1 MELQN
6 KVILMNYYRRLVI
19 FVVLLKNTMEK
30 IFNDTKVAFSLKS
43 DTELDRAYFLFKL
56 IDSQPLVRIGT
67 AVTNFAIKAHLP
79 VEGLIRAT
87 VFDHFCGG
95 VNENDCLSVVDKMY
109 TKGVSSVL
117 DYSVEGK
124 EEEEQFD
131 AALEMTLKTIEFA
144 KEKQA
149 IPFAVF
155 KPTGFGRMDLYIKI
169 GEKQTLTAT
178 EQNEW
183 DKVVNRF
190 DIVCKEAHQKNVAL
204 LIDAEESWMQDAA
217 DDLVTDMMRK
227 YNKEKAI
234 VFNTLQMYRW
244 DRLDYLEKLQ
254 ETAKAEGF
262 FIGMKLVRGA
272 YMEKENAHAEEK
284 GVPSPICVSKEAT
297 DINYDASVHY
307 MIEHLSTMAIFAGTH
322 NEESSYRLMQL
333 MQEKNISKND
343 PRIWFGQ
350 LYGMSDNISYNL
362 ANAGY
367 NVAKYL
373 PFGPVRDVM
382 PYLIRRAEEN
392 TSVAGQ
398 TSRELTLIKTERD
411 RRKGK

>member
-1 MELQN
+1 M
-6 KVILMNYYRRLVI
+6 
-19 FVVLLKNTMEK
+19 KNLFDNTQ
-30 IFNDTKVAFSLKS
+30 IAFSLKS
-43 DTELDRAYFLFKL
+43 DTELERAYFLFKL
-56 IDSQPLVRIGT
+56 IANEPLVRIGT
-67 AVTNFAIKAHLP
+67 AVTNFALKASLP

-95 VNENDCLSVVDKMY
+95 VNEDDSLNVVDKLF

-131 AALEMTLKTIEFA
+131 AVLEKTLKLIDFA
-144 KEKQA
+144 KEKKA

-155 KPTGFGRMDLYIKI
+155 KPSGFGRIDLYEEVSLGKKLTPAETEEWNRVVARF
-169 GEKQTLTAT
+169 EK
-178 EQNEW
+178 
-183 DKVVNRF
+183 
-190 DIVCKEAHQKNVAL
+190 VCKASYDSDVAL
-204 LIDAEESWMQDAA
+204 LIDAEESWMQDAV
-217 DDLVTDMMRK
+217 DNLVEEMMVK
-227 YNKEKAI
+227 YNKSKPI

-244 DRLDYLEKLQ
+244 DRLDYLKKLHEK
-254 ETAKAEGF
+254 AKAEGF

-272 YMEKENAHAEEK
+272 YMEKENERAIEK
-284 GVPSPICVSKEAT
+284 GYPTPICASKGAT
-297 DINYDASVHY
+297 DENYDASVKY
-307 MIEHLSTMAIFAGTH
+307 MLEHIDTMSIFEGTH
-322 NEESSYRLMQL
+322 NEASTYFLMNL
-333 MQEKNISKND
+333 MEEKGIKSTD
-343 PRIWFGQ
+343 DRIWFGQ

-362 ANAGY
+362 AAEGY

-373 PFGPVRDVM
+373 PFGPVKDVM

-398 TSRELTLIKTERD
+398 TSRELAMIKTERN

>member
-1 MELQN
+1 MIQ
-6 KVILMNYYRRLVI
+6 
-19 FVVLLKNTMEK
+19 MEK
-30 IFNDTKVAFSLKS
+30 IFDNTEIAFSLKS
-43 DTELDRAYFLFKL
+43 DTELDRAYFLFKM
-56 IDSQPLVRIGT
+56 IDNQPLVRIGT

-95 VNENDCLSVVDKMY
+95 VNEMDCLSVVDKMF

-124 EEEEQFD
+124 EEEAQFD
-131 AALEMTLKTIEFA
+131 AALKMTLKTIEFA
-144 KEKQA
+144 KERQA

-155 KPTGFGRMDLYIKI
+155 KPTGFGRLDLY
-169 GEKQTLTAT
+169 EKVGNKSELTSDETA
-178 EQNEW
+178 EW
-183 DKVVNRF
+183 NRVEARF
-190 DIVCKEAHQKNVAL
+190 DSVCSEAHNKNVPL

-217 DDLVTDMMRK
+217 DNLVTQMMQK

-244 DRLDYLEKLQ
+244 DRLDYLKNLHQ
-254 ETAKAEGF
+254 QANSEGF
-262 FIGMKLVRGA
+262 YIGMKIVRGA
-272 YMEKENAHAEEK
+272 YMEKENLRAEEK
-284 GVPSPICVSKEAT
+284 GYKTPICESKDAT
-297 DINYDASVHY
+297 DKNYDAAIHY
-307 MIEHLSTMAIFAGTH
+307 MIENIDRMSIFAGTH
-322 NEESSYRLMQL
+322 NELSSYKLMEFV
-333 MQEKNISKND
+333 QERNIDKKD
-343 PRIWFGQ
+343 QRIWFGQ

-362 ANAGY
+362 AANGY
-367 NVAKYL
+367 NNAKYL

-398 TSRELTLIKTERD
+398 TSRELKLIKAERD